1 MQSDIGPRLSA
12 APSLLRLSARGVLT
26 KPTIGTCARIANFL
40 RPEFERAPAPA
51 STDWE
56 AETRIRALTE
66 EQFEALDAIADN
78 PICLLRGP
86 AGTGKTFLGIESARR
101 AALAGRNVLVLCFNH
116 HLGNWLAAAVRGF
129 GPGQVVAGNVHA
141 ILRQRIMKSSL
152 ASDLAQAEAAGM
164 EGGELFGR
172 LYYELGALAIEESGE
187 QFDGIVFDEVQD
199 LPARAVGDLV
209 AAWTHSRR
217 DRRVLLLG
225 DFTRQALYTGSAA
238 NSTPLLEAVFGSLPV
253 FNLRVNCRNTRR
265 IALQT
270 GILSGF
276 GEQKVSERQPE
287 GEQVS
292 IQYYAGKADG
302 LTSLERIIKLLRDSG
317 QKASEV
323 AILGPRRREASLVR
337 GTLSIGGWS
346 IRELGQANSG
356 ELAYCTIHG
365 FKGLERAVVIIIDA
379 EAASI
384 DESDALLYVAMSRAR
399 LRLFILL
406 PESARGTIEDRLA
419 LSALAAAGGHRS

>member
-1 MQSDIGPRLSA
+1 
-12 APSLLRLSARGVLT
+12 
-26 KPTIGTCARIANFL
+26 
-40 RPEFERAPAPA
+40 
-51 STDWE
+51 
-56 AETRIRALTE
+56 
-66 EQFEALDAIADN
+66 
-78 PICLLRGP
+78 
-86 AGTGKTFLGIESARR
+86 
-101 AALAGRNVLVLCFNH
+101 VLVLCFNH

-129 GPGQVVAGNVHA
+129 GPSQVVAGNVHA

-187 QFDGIVFDEVQD
+187 QFDHIVFDEVQD

-238 NSTPLLEAVFGSLPV
+238 SSTPLLEAVFGSLPV

-265 IALQT
+265 TALQT
-270 GILSGF
+270 RILSGF
-276 GEQKVSERQPE
+276 GEQRVSERQP
-287 GEQVS
+287 
-292 IQYYAGKADG
+292 D
-302 LTSLERIIKLLRDSG
+302 
-317 QKASEV
+317 
-323 AILGPRRREASLVR
+323 
-337 GTLSIGGWS
+337 TLSIGGWS

-365 FKGLERAVVIIIDA
+365 FKGLERPVVIIIDA

-399 LRLFILL
+399 LRLFMLA
-406 PESARGTIEDRLA
+406 PQTAHGAIEQRLA
-419 LSALAAAGGHRS
+419 LAAFTAAGARQP